1 MNTEATAAELF
12 ELIEDSFEEFMEDY
26 ELDAE
31 GSLNDMLFEIF
42 CAGFESGADLEV
54 EEEEE

>member
-1 MNTEATAAELF
+1 MNTEVTAADLF
-12 ELIEDSFEEFMEDY
+12 ELIENSFDEFMSDY
-26 ELDAE
+26 ELDPE
-31 GSLNDMLFEIF
+31 GSLNDMLFEVF